1 MTANEFLSLVSAVSG
16 LLGIVASM
24 AGMGLGLTIA
34 QIAAPLKNGRLVV
47 LMLLA
52 NFSSQRR
59 RSVTVASSR
68 RSKPNCGCVSPN
80 ASASG

>member
-24 AGMGLGLTIA
+24 AGMGLGVTIA
-34 QIAAPLKNGRLVV
+34 QITTPLRNARLVV

-52 NFSSQRR
+52 NFVLAPLLGFVITRIIPLEEPLKIGLII
-59 RSVTVASSR
+59 VAF
-68 RSKPNCGCVSPN
+68 
-80 ASASG
+80 A

>member
-34 QIAAPLKNGRLVV
+34 QITTPLRNARLVV

-52 NFSSQRR
+52 NFVLAPLLGFVITRIIPLEEPLKIGLII
-59 RSVTVASSR
+59 VAF
-68 RSKPNCGCVSPN
+68 
-80 ASASG
+80 A